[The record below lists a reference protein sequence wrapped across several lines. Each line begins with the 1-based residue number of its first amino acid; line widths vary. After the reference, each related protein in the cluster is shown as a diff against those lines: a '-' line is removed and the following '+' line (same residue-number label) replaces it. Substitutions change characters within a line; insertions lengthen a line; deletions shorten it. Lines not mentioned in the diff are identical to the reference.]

1 MPCLA
6 YHYHM
11 INHMPLKESE
21 VLAVPENNIQYRWIS
36 LQEVCDY
43 LGVKRH
49 TIMRWIEQRDMP
61 ASKVG
66 KLWRF
71 KTADIDEWVK
81 KGGASDEREVI
92 K

>member
-1 MPCLA
+1 
-6 YHYHM
+6 
-11 INHMPLKESE
+11 MPLKESG
-21 VLAVPENNIQYRWIS
+21 VLAVPESNIQDRWIS

-49 TIMRWIEQRDMP
+49 TIMRWIEQRGMP

-81 KGGASDEREVI
+81 KGEASDEREAI

>member
-1 MPCLA
+1 MV
-6 YHYHM
+6 
-11 INHMPLKESE
+11 NT
-21 VLAVPENNIQYRWIS
+21 IQDRWIS
-36 LQEVCDY
+36 LQEACNY

-49 TIMRWIEQRDMP
+49 TIIRWIEQRGMP

-81 KGGASDEREVI
+81 KGGASDERESI

>member
-1 MPCLA
+1 MRI
-6 YHYHM
+6 YQ
-11 INHMPLKESE
+11 SE
-21 VLAVPENNIQYRWIS
+21 VASMPETIHNDRWIS

-49 TIMRWIEQRDMP
+49 TVMRWIDQRGMP

-81 KGGASDEREVI
+81 KDRTFVELEDI

>member
-1 MPCLA
+1 
-6 YHYHM
+6 
-11 INHMPLKESE
+11 
-21 VLAVPENNIQYRWIS
+21 
-36 LQEVCDY
+36 
-43 LGVKRH
+43 
-49 TIMRWIEQRDMP
+49 MRWIDQRGMP

-71 KTADIDEWVK
+71 KTVDIDEWIK

>member
-1 MPCLA
+1 MYRTGHCGGII
-6 YHYHM
+6 M
-11 INHMPLKESE
+11 S
-21 VLAVPENNIQYRWIS
+21 ENNIQDRWIS

-49 TIMRWIEQRDMP
+49 TIMRWIDQRNMP
-61 ASKVG
+61 SSKVG

-81 KGGASDEREVI
+81 KGGASAER
-92 K
+92 

>member
-1 MPCLA
+1 MRI
-6 YHYHM
+6 YQ
-11 INHMPLKESE
+11 SE
-21 VLAVPENNIQYRWIS
+21 VLAVSENNIQDRWIS

-49 TIMRWIEQRDMP
+49 TVMRWIEQRGMP

-66 KLWRF
+66 ELWRF
-71 KTADIDEWVK
+71 KTADIDQWVK
-81 KGGASDEREVI
+81 KGGASDEQEVI

>member
-1 MPCLA
+1 MPGTI
-6 YHYHM
+6 H
-11 INHMPLKESE
+11 ND
-21 VLAVPENNIQYRWIS
+21 RWIS

-49 TIMRWIEQRDMP
+49 TVMRWIDQRGMP

-71 KTADIDEWVK
+71 KTADIDEWV
-81 KGGASDEREVI
+81 
-92 K
+92 

>member
-1 MPCLA
+1 MRI
-6 YHYHM
+6 YQ
-11 INHMPLKESE
+11 SE
-21 VLAVPENNIQYRWIS
+21 VASMSGTIHNDRWIS

-49 TIMRWIEQRDMP
+49 TVMRWIDQRGMP

-71 KTADIDEWVK
+71 KTVDIDEWIK